1 MLNKKMNI
9 ILLFL
14 FIFMAGCD
22 KKGSEAKEKRD
33 NPENIQSKTAKENI
47 FSNNSIEKII
57 EIFSKK
63 SKSNKVSIEN
73 FEKLTYEN
81 KNYYYAKIHSRGNAV
96 YALDYSGLSA
106 TSIFLKVNNV
116 NGANLGIIENMVVN
130 LIQVSDENIK
140 DSEARAI
147 YTKILSNLGEK
158 ELSSLLTYTN
168 GIIYGIRIDPVTGE
182 LIFFARESEDEKSVT
197 SIPKLNFIDK
207 KKASEKALTKLGES
221 K

>member
-33 NPENIQSKTAKENI
+33 NLENIQSKTAKENI

-168 GIIYGIRIDPVTGE
+168 GIIYGIRIDPATGE
-182 LIFFARESEDEKSVT
+182 LIFFARESEDEKAVT

>member
-22 KKGSEAKEKRD
+22 EKGSEAKEKRD

-168 GIIYGIRIDPVTGE
+168 GIIYGIRIDPATGE
-182 LIFFARESEDEKSVT
+182 LIFFARESEDEKAAT

>member
-63 SKSNKVSIEN
+63 SKDNKISIEN

-168 GIIYGIRIDPVTGE
+168 GIIYGIRIDPATGE
-182 LIFFARESEDEKSVT
+182 LIFFARESEDEKAVT

-207 KKASEKALTKLGES
+207 KKISEKALTKLGES
-221 K
+221 N

>member
-47 FSNNSIEKII
+47 VSNNSIEKII

-168 GIIYGIRIDPVTGE
+168 GIIYGIRIDPATGE
-182 LIFFARESEDEKSVT
+182 LIFFARESEDEKAVT

-207 KKASEKALTKLGES
+207 KKISEKALTKLGES
-221 K
+221 N

>member
-130 LIQVSDENIK
+130 LIQVSDENIN

-168 GIIYGIRIDPVTGE
+168 GIIYGIRIDPATGE
-182 LIFFARESEDEKSVT
+182 LIFFARESEDEKAVT

-207 KKASEKALTKLGES
+207 KKISEKALTKLGES
-221 K
+221 N

>member
-9 ILLFL
+9 LLLFL
-14 FIFMAGCD
+14 FIFMMGCE
-22 KKGSEAKEKRD
+22 KKENEKKEKKK
-33 NPENIQSKTAKENI
+33 NFENLQSKTAQENI

-57 EIFSKK
+57 ETFSKK
-63 SKSNKVSIEN
+63 SKENKISIEN

-81 KNYYYAKIHSRGNAV
+81 KNYYYAKIHSRGDAI
-96 YALDYSGLSA
+96 YALDYSGISA

-147 YTKILSNLGEK
+147 YTKILSSLGEK
-158 ELSSLLTYTN
+158 ELTSLLTYTN
-168 GIIYGIRIDPVTGE
+168 GIIYGIRIDSVTGE
-182 LIFFARESEDEKSVT
+182 LIFFARESEDEKAVT
-197 SIPKLNFIDK
+197 SIQRLNFINK
-207 KKASEKALTKLGES
+207 KKVDEKTLAKLGEN

>member
-63 SKSNKVSIEN
+63 SKNNKISIEN

-168 GIIYGIRIDPVTGE
+168 GIIYGIRIDPATGE
-182 LIFFARESEDEKSVT
+182 LIFFARESEDEKAVT

-207 KKASEKALTKLGES
+207 KKISEKALTKLGES
-221 K
+221 N

>member
-81 KNYYYAKIHSRGNAV
+81 KNYYYAKIHSRGNAI

-168 GIIYGIRIDPVTGE
+168 GIIYGIRIDPATGE
-182 LIFFARESEDEKSVT
+182 LIFFARESEDEKAVT

-207 KKASEKALTKLGES
+207 KKISEKALTKLGES
-221 K
+221 N

>member
-14 FIFMAGCD
+14 FIFMAGGD

-81 KNYYYAKIHSRGNAV
+81 KNYYYAKIHSRGNAI

-130 LIQVSDENIK
+130 LIQVSDENLK

-168 GIIYGIRIDPVTGE
+168 GIIYGIRIDPATGE
-182 LIFFARESEDEKSVT
+182 LIFFARESEDEKAVT

-207 KKASEKALTKLGES
+207 KKISEKALTKLGES
-221 K
+221 N

>member
-22 KKGSEAKEKRD
+22 KKESEAKEKKD

-168 GIIYGIRIDPVTGE
+168 GIIYGIRIDPATGE
-182 LIFFARESEDEKSVT
+182 LIFFARESEDEKAVT

-207 KKASEKALTKLGES
+207 KKISEKALTKLGES
-221 K
+221 N

>member
-14 FIFMAGCD
+14 FIFLIGCD
-22 KKGSEAKEKRD
+22 KKESVKKEKK
-33 NPENIQSKTAKENI
+33 NNLENIQSKTVKENI

-63 SKSNKVSIEN
+63 SKENKISIEN

-81 KNYYYAKIHSRGNAV
+81 KNYYYAKIHSRGDAI
-96 YALDYSGLSA
+96 YALDYSGISA

-147 YTKILSNLGEK
+147 YTKILSSLGEK
-158 ELSSLLTYTN
+158 ELTSLLTYTN
-168 GIIYGIRIDPVTGE
+168 GIIYGIRIDSVTGE
-182 LIFFARESEDEKSVT
+182 LIFFARESEDEKAVT
-197 SIPKLNFIDK
+197 SIQRLNFINK
-207 KKASEKALTKLGES
+207 KKVDEKTLAKLGEN

>member
-147 YTKILSNLGEK
+147 YTKILASMREK
-158 ELSSLLTYTN
+158 ELTSLLSYTN
-168 GIIYGIRIDPVTGE
+168 GIIYGIRIDSITGE
-182 LIFFARESEDEKSVT
+182 FIFFARESEDEKAVT

-207 KKASEKALTKLGES
+207 KKVSEKALTKLGES